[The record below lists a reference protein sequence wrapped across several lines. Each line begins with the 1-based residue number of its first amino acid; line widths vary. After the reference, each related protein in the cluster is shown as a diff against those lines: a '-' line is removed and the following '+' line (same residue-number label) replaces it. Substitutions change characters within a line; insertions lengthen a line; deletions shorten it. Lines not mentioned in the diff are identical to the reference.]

1 MTILSNQK
9 TISVNQVHALI
20 KDEVNAIM
28 ANARQSSEPLMRVHL
43 EQTAKKLNRMYSKLT
58 NDHGIGRQQLDQLA
72 GKQPEA
78 KQSAPKHQFK
88 SLDGNTPIR
97 KLSNELAAELR
108 I

>member
-1 MTILSNQK
+1 MTTLSNQK

-88 SLDGNTPIR
+88 SLDGNTPFRQI
-97 KLSNELAAELR
+97 SAQIAAQ
-108 I
+108 